1 MNPRH
6 NITLLSLFITPS
18 EFFARHINKSAYL
31 LGFVYLIL
39 IYYLIS
45 RHLRSS
51 RLLNLKSENFK
62 EEINTLSAQIKNQK
76 SIQSSL
82 KQKITHYNNLRS
94 IANKIQ
100 DLSLQQIC
108 HHLLDCAF
116 YLLGKNK
123 GTCLLYL
130 VDPERQK
137 LNLFLSKKEDKDLV
151 IKQKQGDVF
160 DRWVIRRS
168 SSLLIED
175 TRTDFRF
182 DLEKT
187 EYKPNRP
194 VLSLISSPL
203 KVEQK
208 FLGIL
213 RLDNYE
219 PYFYSQDDLRFL
231 DSICNIGA
239 LGLENALLFQRTQ
252 ELAIRDSL
260 TSTYTKGYFLERLND
275 EIKRTIR
282 ISKNLSFLMI
292 DIDNFKDYND
302 KYGHIAG
309 DILLKGLGKLFLE
322 FFGKISDAMVCRFGG
337 EEFAVFLPGVSEGE
351 VKELAQTLRLKTQE
365 KKFILRREKT
375 NVTISVGLAFLT
387 PRVTSAQDLILKADA
402 ALYKAKQKGKNQV
415 CSM

>member
-1 MNPRH
+1 MDPHH
-6 NITLLSLFITPS
+6 NTILLSFAVAPL
-18 EFFARHINKSAYL
+18 EFFSHHVNTSAFL
-31 LGFVYLIL
+31 LGIVYLFL

-45 RHLRSS
+45 RHLRAS

-62 EEINTLSAQIKNQK
+62 EEINTLNAQIKKQK
-76 SIQSSL
+76 SVQASL
-82 KQKITHYNNLRS
+82 ERKITHYNNLRS

-108 HHLLDCAF
+108 HHLVGYAF
-116 YLLGKNK
+116 YLLGKSK
-123 GTCLLYL
+123 GACLLYL

-137 LNLFLSKKEDKDLV
+137 LNLFLSEKEDKDLV

-160 DRWVIRRS
+160 DRWVIRHS

-175 TRTDFRF
+175 SRIDFRF

-187 EYKPNRP
+187 EYRPKRP
-194 VLSLISSPL
+194 VLSLISAPL
-203 KVEQK
+203 KVEQR

-231 DSICNIGA
+231 DSISNIGA
-239 LGLENALLFQRTQ
+239 LGLENALLFQRIQ

-260 TSTYTKGYFLERLND
+260 TSTFTKGYFLERLND
-275 EIKRTIR
+275 EIKRTAR
-282 ISKNLSFLMI
+282 ISKEMSLLMI

-309 DILLKGLGKLFLE
+309 DILLKELGRQFLD
-322 FFGKISDAMVCRFGG
+322 FSDKISGSMVCRFGG
-337 EEFAVFLPGVSEGE
+337 EEFAVFLPGVSEE
-351 VKELAQTLRLKTQE
+351 ESKELARLLRQKTQE
-365 KKFILRREKT
+365 KRFILRREET
-375 NVTISVGLAFLT
+375 SVTISIGLAYLAAGMT
-387 PRVTSAQDLILKADA
+387 NAQDLILKADA
-402 ALYKAKQKGKNQV
+402 ALYKAKQRGKNQV
-415 CSM
+415 CTM

>member
-1 MNPRH
+1 MNPHH
-6 NITLLSLFITPS
+6 NITWLAFSIAPL
-18 EFFARHINKSAYL
+18 EFFAQHVNKSAYL

-39 IYYLIS
+39 IYYLVS

-62 EEINTLSAQIKNQK
+62 EEINTLNEHIKNQK

-82 KQKITHYNNLRS
+82 EQKIIYYNNLRS

-108 HHLLDCAF
+108 QHLVDYAF

-123 GTCLLYL
+123 GTCLFYL

-151 IKQKQGDVF
+151 IKLKQGDVF
-160 DRWVIRRS
+160 DRWVIRHS

-203 KVEQK
+203 KVEQR

-213 RLDNYE
+213 RLDNYQ

-239 LGLENALLFQRTQ
+239 LGLENALLFKRIQ
-252 ELAIRDSL
+252 ELAIKDSL

-282 ISKNLSFLMI
+282 ISNDLSFLMI

-322 FFGKISDAMVCRFGG
+322 FFGKISEAMVCRFGG
-337 EEFAVFLPGVSEGE
+337 EEFAVFLPGVSGGE
-351 VKELAQTLRLKTQE
+351 VKELAQALRLKTQE
-365 KKFILRREKT
+365 KKFILRREET

-387 PRVTSAQDLILKADA
+387 PGVTSAQDLILKADA
-402 ALYKAKQKGKNQV
+402 ALYKAKQRGKNQV
-415 CSM
+415 CIM